1 MLNWCVLVELNKHFC
16 SDCAFFFVIL
26 QAVTRFAASNMLITK
41 NVYKGRHLTY
51 GKTFWHKTMHLL
63 LETCGLSVFLIIDKV
78 SYVLAQREERNL
90 MCSCPLFPS
99 FKILLVFFR
108 FFYRIFFST
117 LLVYQRKILYQVL
130 ECVLGGVAVSIG
142 KVLRS
147 LKRTKYYG
155 ELLKVEY
162 RIFLGASQNLATRIL
177 Q

>member
-78 SYVLAQREERNL
+78 SYVLAQREESWCAVAHSFQVLKYCWYFLDFFIVFSSRHCLYIKGRFCIKCWNVFWG
-90 MCSCPLFPS
+90 CSC
-99 FKILLVFFR
+99 VNR
-108 FFYRIFFST
+108 
-117 LLVYQRKILYQVL
+117 
-130 ECVLGGVAVSIG
+130 
-142 KVLRS
+142 
-147 LKRTKYYG
+147 
-155 ELLKVEY
+155 
-162 RIFLGASQNLATRIL
+162 
-177 Q
+177 

>member
-1 MLNWCVLVELNKHFC
+1 MVELNKHFC

-90 MCSCPLFPS
+90 MCGCPFFPS

-117 LLVYQRKILYQVL
+117 LLVSQRKILYQVL
-130 ECVLGGVAVSIG
+130 ECVWGGGGGGGRCGTSIM
-142 KVLRS
+142 VVI
-147 LKRTKYYG
+147 
-155 ELLKVEY
+155 LL
-162 RIFLGASQNLATRIL
+162 SIL
-177 Q
+177 CNYHN